1 MGKKSQNS
9 GAMQAAQ
16 AQGELS
22 NEAAR
27 EANYANRP
35 DQYNPWGSLTWGTEE
50 VIDPATGEPVTKWT
64 QTQGMSGDAQL
75 LYDQQMGLMGGRGE
89 MAAGMNDRI
98 RNEMGGAVNWN
109 QFGNIHGNARSPQDI
124 QQDEQNRVNA
134 AVGDPNQIRQQAE
147 DAAYGRATSRLDPR
161 FAQSDEALKVNLRNK
176 GLRVGDQAYD
186 TAMANASREKTDAYQ
201 QAQYGA
207 SEAGRGEA
215 NQMYN
220 QRMGINQAAQSGG
233 QQQYGQQMGSTEMA
247 NALRDQQ
254 IQEQLAKR
262 NFSLNEQNAL
272 TEGQDLKS
280 LSSIAGG

>member
-9 GAMQAAQ
+9 GAMEAAT

-50 VIDPATGEPVTKWT
+50 IIDPASGEKVTKWT
-64 QTQGMSGDAQL
+64 QNQNMGEDARQ

-109 QFGNIHGNARSPQDI
+109 QFGNVYGLEESPD
-124 QQDEQNRVNA
+124 D
-134 AVGDPNQIRQQAE
+134 IRQRSE

-161 FAQSDEALKVNLRNK
+161 FAQSDEALEVNLRNK
-176 GLRVGDQAYD
+176 GLRAGDQAYD
-186 TAMANASREKTDAYQ
+186 AAMANAGREKTDAYEN
-201 QAQYGA
+201 AQRGA
-207 SEAGRGEA
+207 VTQGQGEA
-215 NQMYN
+215 
-220 QRMGINQAAQSGG
+220 
-233 QQQYGQQMGSTEMA
+233 QQQYQQQMGTTEMS
-247 NALRDQQ
+247 NALRDKQ
-254 IQEQLAKR
+254 IQEALAKR
-262 NFSLNEQNAL
+262 SFSLNEQNQL
-272 TEGQDLKS
+272 NEGQDLKA
-280 LSSIAGG
+280 LSGIAGG